1 MSQSWYHHYS
11 RDCQTDQI
19 QTSITFKARDKSTM
33 LTLFK
38 SLVLIRLEYGCQLW
52 CPATVN
58 QMRAMESIQRKF
70 TKHIDGLYSLSYKE
84 RLIGLHMYDNDMYS
98 LQRRREG
105 MQYPEYAA
113 CSHLC
118 VENTGRYGSNP
129 IPTDSREPLGK
140 KKPHVCAELS

>member
-58 QMRAMESIQRKF
+58 QMRAMENIQRKF
-70 TKHIDGLYSLSYKE
+70 TKHIDGLYSLSYKQWCS
-84 RLIGLHMYDNDMYS
+84 GAGTHGND
-98 LQRRREG
+98 
-105 MQYPEYAA
+105 
-113 CSHLC
+113 
-118 VENTGRYGSNP
+118 V
-129 IPTDSREPLGK
+129 PT
-140 KKPHVCAELS
+140 